1 MSATAVMLTWFGKTA
16 CNDIRLAD
24 LKREAKVLGLS
35 LLRNKDK
42 NTFMK
47 AVASC
52 LINKKKVEIA
62 AGVDLAKVAQD
73 DVLVISK

>member
-1 MSATAVMLTWFGKTA
+1 
-16 CNDIRLAD
+16 
-24 LKREAKVLGLS
+24 
-35 LLRNKDK
+35 
-42 NTFMK
+42 MK

-52 LINKKKVEIA
+52 LINKKKVEIV